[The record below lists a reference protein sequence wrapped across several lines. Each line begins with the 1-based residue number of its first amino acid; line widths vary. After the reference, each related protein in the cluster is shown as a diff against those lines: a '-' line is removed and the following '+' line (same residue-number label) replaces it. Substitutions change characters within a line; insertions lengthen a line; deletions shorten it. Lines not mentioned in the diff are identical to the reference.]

1 MANTPKPV
9 RKEAAKNLTDR
20 KSGDQNRKAIVR
32 NSRVTDPRDAVISKN
47 KSGGIA
53 PYSKTTT
60 GSSVPV
66 PAKKNKKK
74 GK

>member
-1 MANTPKPV
+1 MANKPKPV

-32 NSRVTDPRDAVISKN
+32 NSRASGDPSAVISVN
-47 KSGGIA
+47 KSGGTA
-53 PYSKTTT
+53 PYSKTST
-60 GSSVPV
+60 GSGVPV

-74 GK
+74 

>member
-9 RKEAAKNLTDR
+9 RKAAAKNLTDR

-32 NSRVTDPRDAVISKN
+32 NSRVTDPLDAVVSKN
-47 KSGGIA
+47 RSGGTA

-60 GSSVPV
+60 GSTKSV
-66 PAKKNKKK
+66 PAKKK